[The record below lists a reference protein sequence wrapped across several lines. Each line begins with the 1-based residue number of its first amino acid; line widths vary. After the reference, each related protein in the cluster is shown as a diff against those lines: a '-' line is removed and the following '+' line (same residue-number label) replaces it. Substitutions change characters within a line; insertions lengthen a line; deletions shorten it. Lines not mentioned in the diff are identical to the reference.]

1 MDSPGCFGVVPKC
14 AELCG
19 RRRDARAQQ
28 FPTNLF
34 WVNGLDFHDMRVL
47 VTGSSRGIGFEI
59 AKAFLS
65 SGARVAVN
73 GSTAQSTAMG
83 IDKLGQPG
91 RTVAAPGDVGTVA
104 GCESVVGTAIA
115 AFGGLDV
122 LVNNAG
128 VGAGR
133 PIADCDEAMWDA
145 HVNVN
150 LKGVFFCCRAAIP
163 ELRKSGGNIVNIAS
177 DAGLMG
183 VPGITVYCGTK
194 GGVVNMSR
202 AMALELAPDVRIN
215 CVCPGYVDTDMIRI
229 SASKRPDPAAYWQK
243 MIDYAPLKRIA
254 STEEIA
260 HAVLYLA
267 SDKARFITGTSLA
280 IDGGTTAGR

>member
-1 MDSPGCFGVVPKC
+1 
-14 AELCG
+14 
-19 RRRDARAQQ
+19 
-28 FPTNLF
+28 
-34 WVNGLDFHDMRVL
+34 LDFTDKRVL

-59 AKAFLS
+59 AKTFLAA
-65 SGARVAVN
+65 GARVAIN
-73 GSTAQSTAMG
+73 GSSEVSAAAA
-83 IDKLGQPG
+83 IVKLGNG
-91 RTVAAPGDVGTVA
+91 DRAIAAPGDIGTVA
-104 GCESVVGTAIA
+104 GCESVVQKAIES
-115 AFGGLDV
+115 FGGLDI

-133 PIADCDEAMWDA
+133 PIAACDEAMWDA
-145 HVNVN
+145 HADVN
-150 LKGVFFCCRAAIP
+150 LKGLFFCCRAAIP
-163 ELRKSGGNIVNIAS
+163 ELKKSRGNIVNIAS

-202 AMALELAPDVRIN
+202 AMALEIAPDVRVN

-229 SASKRPDPAAYWQK
+229 SAKKKPDPDAYWQK

-254 STEEIA
+254 STAEIA

-267 SDKARFITGTSLA
+267 SDQARFITGTSLS
-280 IDGGTTAGR
+280 IDGGSTAGR